1 MSIKC
6 SGRLRRTGEQNRIE
20 PAEISEHVAILAQMG
35 KFWSYMKN
43 EENLERFRRRLA
55 LEKYETLTLRSMVVD
70 DEIIPSVHKN
80 ENKVA
85 TVNEL
90 NCWEGGADNKIIN
103 HASWLINMGETR
115 YCALKRHRYVGF
127 SSSSSTFS
135 TIFAGRVL
143 SELWLRYGTSET

>member
-55 LEKYETLTLRSMVVD
+55 LENYETLTLRSMVVD

-80 ENKVA
+80 EN
-85 TVNEL
+85 
-90 NCWEGGADNKIIN
+90 
-103 HASWLINMGETR
+103 SQ
-115 YCALKRHRYVGF
+115 
-127 SSSSSTFS
+127 
-135 TIFAGRVL
+135 
-143 SELWLRYGTSET
+143 